1 MWAVMALQSWE
12 CCAPYLLPT
21 LTRTT
26 TGIRSAPADMA
37 CHLES
42 WLKISSP
49 ARPRKSQYISSTSA
63 RPPSMAQPTAVPT
76 MAPSEMGALN
86 RRW

>member
-1 MWAVMALQSWE
+1 MWAVMALQSCE
-12 CCAPYLLPT
+12 CWAPYLLPT
-21 LTRTT
+21 LTRST
-26 TGIRSAPADMA
+26 TGIRRTPADMA

-49 ARPRKSQYISSTSA
+49 ARPRKSQYISSTRG

-76 MAPSEMGALN
+76 IAPSEMGALKS
-86 RRW
+86 RW